1 MQLVF
6 ATATYTHHQSKMKFP
21 LSLRKKTLSLKQVQK
36 RENAFISQVLSEV
49 SRMPSTK
56 HLLTVKLPWTPISPS
71 DGDDISDTIQF
82 ILKEDYLV
90 NFNNEGFITIERTCQ
105 DLITF
110 DDVADIKQCQK
121 PSVSMSRDQMEYMYS
136 L

>member
-1 MQLVF
+1 
-6 ATATYTHHQSKMKFP
+6 
-21 LSLRKKTLSLKQVQK
+21 
-36 RENAFISQVLSEV
+36 
-49 SRMPSTK
+49 MPSTK

-121 PSVSMSRDQMEYMYS
+121 PSVSMSRDQMEYIYS